1 MPGLLPR
8 VEEPEIDEAEN
19 QAFRHR
25 VGCARRLAKS
35 YRLIVSFEGTFAG
48 DFGAGAV
55 IVAGNSS
62 RKSTDRRNCIFLGI
76 KLELAESPV

>member
-1 MPGLLPR
+1 MPGLRRR

-35 YRLIVSFEGTFAG
+35 YRLIVSFEGTSLEIL
-48 DFGAGAV
+48 AGAV